1 MSCTYSCFEILF
13 YFWWQRKLDENIRV
27 PELRVTLADAIDSQ
41 EKYGFS
47 EVKSC
52 YGELFFAD
60 VYQNKRYRLQCKV
73 YDINERED

>member
-1 MSCTYSCFEILF
+1 MSCTYSGFELLF

-27 PELRVTLADAIDSQ
+27 PELRVTLADAIESQ

-47 EVKSC
+47 KVKSC